1 LLSENKEIKAL
12 LHLLDDPDEDVYHTV
27 SEKLLS
33 MGKDIIPS
41 LEHVWETIA
50 DTGIQERIEILIH
63 RVHLRELTEEFLEWK
78 TAGCDLLH
86 GALLVARYH
95 YPDMQATQILQQVEK
110 MRRNIW
116 LELNNYLTPMEKV
129 NVFNSIFYSYY
140 KQEGI
145 EVSYD
150 NPDSFLINKTLET
163 RKGNSISNGILYL
176 ILCELLDLPVK
187 AINIPR
193 QFILAYLDEQYPLLN
208 PVGHASERIVL
219 YIDPLNGQMYS
230 HQDVENYFKRISVPP
245 VASYFRPLENL
256 RIIRFLIEE
265 LAKCFDNQRNHYKM
279 DELKNLA
286 ASLEG

>member
-1 LLSENKEIKAL
+1 MSENTEIKAL
-12 LHLLDDPDEDVYHTV
+12 LHLLDDPDEDVYQTV

-33 MGKDIIPS
+33 LGKDIIPS
-41 LEHVWETIA
+41 LEHVWETTA

-63 RVHLRELTEEFLEWK
+63 RVHLRDLTEEFMEWK
-78 TAGCDLLH
+78 KAGCDLLH

-129 NVFNSIFYSYY
+129 NVFNSIFYNYY
-140 KQEGI
+140 KQEGV

-150 NPDSFLINKTLET
+150 NPDNFLINKTLET
-163 RKGNSISNGILYL
+163 RKANSISNGILYL

-245 VASYFRPLENL
+245 IASYFRPLENL
-256 RIIRFLIEE
+256 RIIIFLIEE
-265 LAKCFDNQRNHYKM
+265 LAKCFDNERNHYKM

-286 ASLEG
+286 VSLDN